1 MQFRATIR
9 ARRCAV
15 KFAGA
20 LKTTVRSAQA
30 KVFLDFLVSPEAQQV
45 MAKDGLLPAEML
57 KQ

>member
-20 LKTTVRSAQA
+20 LKTTAVTVVGR
-30 KVFLDFLVSPEAQQV
+30 
-45 MAKDGLLPAEML
+45 
-57 KQ
+57 